1 MRALLVSLYLF
12 AACSAPPVPGFQAS
26 AARALFVEA
35 ESKFAQGDSLR
46 GSVTLVKVVENQP
59 DGYWARRAVETLWER
74 RRELAAAGFSL
85 PELLGGLYEEH
96 KEESIAGHLLF
107 YDALWF
113 ARPGAGMEKEAIYL
127 LLVLIDHHS
136 ASSLWDDG
144 VWLAADLLHRLGRA
158 GDETEILETAL
169 LPTSSR
175 GIDALAD
182 GFSQKVRYRLARLYT
197 RQGRYGEALHQLA
210 LVVNLHRGL
219 KLKDDAL
226 WQTAHVYAVLGDKE
240 REAKALEFLVE
251 QCPWSR
257 LKDRAAARIRDLSL
271 PGEWPHE

>member
-1 MRALLVSLYLF
+1 MRALLASLWLLT
-12 AACSAPPVPGFQAS
+12 ACSAPPAS
-26 AARALFVEA
+26 GLQVSAGKVLFVEGA
-35 ESKFAQGDSLR
+35 GKFAEGDSLR
-46 GSVTLVKVVENQP
+46 GSLTLVKVVEKHP
-59 DGYWARRAVETLWER
+59 ESYWARRAVETLWER
-74 RRELAAAGFSL
+74 RREVAAAGFSL

-96 KEESIAGHLLF
+96 KETSIAGHLLF

-113 ARPGAGMEKEAIYL
+113 ARPGVGMEREAIYL
-127 LLVLIDHHS
+127 LLVLIDHHP

-144 VWLAADLLHRLGRA
+144 VWLAADMLHRLGRA

-197 RQGRYGEALHQLA
+197 RQGRYGEALRQLA
-210 LVVNLHRGL
+210 LVVNLHQGL

-257 LKDRAAARIRDLSL
+257 LKDRAVARLRDLSL
-271 PGEWPHE
+271 PGE